1 MTSRP
6 LAHRLGHQNLA
17 RIVFSPSY
25 RGQSPMPWPRLSRA
39 QVPKNTSAVSFI
51 LRPLYLFASVSPLT
65 AAVIAPL
72 AVLLD
77 IPALTEKWYTRNGQP
92 QSDPRASLILSG
104 LSLGFSLVAN
114 ALLVIRFSLQG
125 RKWMIATQMS
135 VACWLVKVA
144 TGITNL
150 VVFGALTRNQ
160 PQFSYA
166 EGFWSAVVSLV
177 ASGIVLAL
185 LLLHWALEFKRNS
198 SHDNQPTTPA
208 HTKIQIRVAGR
219 HFMLQNT
226 MLTALIALTALI
238 FSRIEEWTY
247 LQGIYFTIVTFLT
260 VGFGD
265 FYPTKPSTK
274 VLVFPL
280 GLLGITLLAN
290 CITMIVSFFSKHQK
304 KHKAQVRA
312 EREKEWQISQ
322 MKSENPSLEREVEF
336 LSQLHDQQGWREQGV
351 DLAQS
356 LLGFLVFWF
365 AGAAIFGAVESWSYG
380 DGLYFCY
387 VFFLSIGYGDFA
399 PISPAG
405 RVIFI
410 VYSIIAVPIMASFAV
425 QAVQNILERLSNRRM
440 DRRRARFDDQT
451 TQVAGEALSEKKDPE
466 KGPTDESIDEMHSTL
481 VSQFYSKTRSEKTGT
496 DVAMNTDDL
505 KDLLEHAVSLERVV
519 RRLLVAHLEE
529 GSPPQILLRADWN
542 LQSRDLRILESEAR
556 GNGNGHSHDGNG
568 LANDSKSHGV
578 HENKALGLA
587 ATEAGIAG
595 TTQSREEEKE
605 AEIAEIAVGG
615 MDDEETL
622 KAVREFRRHVAGML
636 ALGSRL
642 RELEGTEKYM
652 FERRRRGD

>member
-1 MTSRP
+1 M
-6 LAHRLGHQNLA
+6 
-17 RIVFSPSY
+17 SY
-25 RGQSPMPWPRLSRA
+25 
-39 QVPKNTSAVSFI
+39 V
-51 LRPLYLFASVSPLT
+51 LRPLYLFASISPLT

-92 QSDPRASLILSG
+92 QPDPRASLILSG
-104 LSLGFSLVAN
+104 LSLSFSLVAN
-114 ALLVIRFSLQG
+114 ALLVIRFSLEG
-125 RKWMIATQMS
+125 RRWMIATQIS
-135 VACWLVKVA
+135 VACWIAKVVV
-144 TGITNL
+144 GITNL

-166 EGFWSAVVSLV
+166 EGFWSAVVSV
-177 ASGIVLAL
+177 IASGIVLAL
-185 LLLHWALEFKRNS
+185 LLLHWMLEFKRDPS
-198 SHDNQPTTPA
+198 QDDQPSTPA
-208 HTKIQIRVAGR
+208 HTKVQIRVAGR

-226 MLTALIALTALI
+226 MLIALIALTALI
-238 FSRIEEWTY
+238 FSRIEQWTY

-274 VLVFPL
+274 VLLFP
-280 GLLGITLLAN
+280 LGITLLAN

-304 KHKAQVRA
+304 KHRDRERA
-312 EREKEWQISQ
+312 EREKAWQISQ
-322 MKSENPSLEREVEF
+322 MRAENPSLQREIAF
-336 LSQLHDQQGWREQGV
+336 LRELHEHQGWREQGV

-356 LLGFLVFWF
+356 LIGFLIFWL

-440 DRRRARFDDQT
+440 DQRRARFGDETSQAT
-451 TQVAGEALSEKKDPE
+451 GESQLKNDPE
-466 KGPTDESIDEMHSTL
+466 NNPSNEPTDEMHSTL
-481 VSQFYSKTRSEKTGT
+481 VTRFHSGTTDIKSNT
-496 DVAMNTDDL
+496 DVAMNTNDL
-505 KDLLEHAVSLERVV
+505 KKLLEHAVSLERVA

-529 GSPPQILLRADWN
+529 GSPAQILLRADWN
-542 LQSRDLRILESEAR
+542 LQSRDLRILQSGTKENNSSYREVGAES
-556 GNGNGHSHDGNG
+556 NGDPESDRTYR
-568 LANDSKSHGV
+568 
-578 HENKALGLA
+578 NKAHGITV
-587 ATEAGIAG
+587 TEAGMTGAP
-595 TTQSREEEKE
+595 QSREEEEE
-605 AEIAEIAVGG
+605 AEIAATAVGG

-622 KAVREFRRHVAGML
+622 KAVA
-636 ALGSRL
+636 
-642 RELEGTEKYM
+642 
-652 FERRRRGD
+652 D